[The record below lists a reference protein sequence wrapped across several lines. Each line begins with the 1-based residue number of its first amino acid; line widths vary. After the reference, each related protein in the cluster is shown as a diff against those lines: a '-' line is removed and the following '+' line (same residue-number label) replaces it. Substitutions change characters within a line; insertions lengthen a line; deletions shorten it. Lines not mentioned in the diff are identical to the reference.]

1 MKRLFTSMA
10 TVSLAAVLAACGSSG
25 GGSSSGAAP
34 GGSADTVSVATVPG
48 VGAVLVDSTGHT
60 LYASDE
66 EASGMVLCTGACTSF
81 WKPLTPG
88 AAAPTA
94 GAGMPA
100 LGVVDRPDGTK
111 QVTADD
117 RPLYTFVQ
125 DGPHQVTGNGFSDD
139 FDGQHFTWHAVL
151 ASEGSSSSTPS
162 ATSSG
167 SGSGY
172 GY

>member
-1 MKRLFTSMA
+1 
-10 TVSLAAVLAACGSSG
+10 
-25 GGSSSGAAP
+25 
-34 GGSADTVSVATVPG
+34 
-48 VGAVLVDSTGHT
+48 
-60 LYASDE
+60 
-66 EASGMVLCTGACTSF
+66 MVLCTGACTSF

-88 AAAPTA
+88 AVAPTA
-94 GAGMPA
+94 AAGTPA

-111 QVTADD
+111 QVTAAG

-125 DGPHQVTGNGFSDD
+125 DGPHQVTGNGLSDD

-151 ASEGSSSSTPS
+151 ASGGSSSSTPS
-162 ATSSG
+162 ATTSGAG